1 MSSVMTPPL
10 ATAEDDAPLVECA
23 PKTDVSI
30 PACSRFVLNHLA
42 MVLVMSLAYMV
53 VQMTGITSTLCHV
66 VDLSCPN
73 RYSGSLLDKGFEFS
87 GNKGKKSS
95 AIGFSCHD
103 CLATVEGRRVIPMS
117 PIFILFI
124 SNCAM
129 SADLEGLVMTSRK
142 TVFRVRYFRG
152 SSLDCPRDSK

>member
-10 ATAEDDAPLVECA
+10 AAAEDDAPLVECA

-73 RYSGSLLDKGFEFS
+73 RYLGSLLDKGLSFQGTRE
-87 GNKGKKSS
+87 
-95 AIGFSCHD
+95 
-103 CLATVEGRRVIPMS
+103 
-117 PIFILFI
+117 
-124 SNCAM
+124 
-129 SADLEGLVMTSRK
+129 RK
-142 TVFRVRYFRG
+142 V
-152 SSLDCPRDSK
+152 LL